1 MGKKW
6 VKNTTSDLKKKNL
19 RLLLDYS
26 KKMQKEGLVIGP
38 GGNTSIK
45 DNNDIMWISP
55 SGIPF
60 EAMEVNDFVPIEIS
74 SGKLLDTRLMPSSEV
89 PLHLQVYKVKEDINC
104 IFHAHPPHVIVLS
117 AVNIKIEPLFPDFI
131 VYLGKKVPQIPYV
144 KPCTEEMGSLVA
156 DKIKD
161 NDCVACILKNHGAV
175 SVGKSVKEAYIR
187 MQVLESASEIL
198 FKAKLIGNPYILSEK
213 EAQDILDLDIE
224 QYRKKLLQESE
235 N

>member
-1 MGKKW
+1 
-6 VKNTTSDLKKKNL
+6 
-19 RLLLDYS
+19 
-26 KKMQKEGLVIGP
+26 MQQEGLVIGP

-45 DNNDIMWISP
+45 DDDGIMWISP

-60 EAMEVNDFVPIEIS
+60 EEMEINDFVPLEIS

-89 PLHLQVYKVKEDINC
+89 PLHLQVYQVKEDINC
-104 IFHAHPPHVIVLS
+104 IFHAHPPHVIALS
-117 AVNIKIEPLFPDFI
+117 AVNIKIEPLFPDFV
-131 VYLGKKVPQIPYV
+131 VYLGKEVPQISYI
-144 KPCTEEMGSLVA
+144 KPCTEEMGGLVA

-161 NDCVACILKNHGAV
+161 KDYVACILKNHGAV

-198 FKAKLIGNPYILSEK
+198 FKAKLLGNPYILSEK

-224 QYRKKLLQESE
+224 QYRKKLLQKSDT
-235 N
+235 